1 MNISAHTCPLYS
13 AAALESSLGVM
24 LVGPYD
30 VLSGQLKGVPWEK
43 CVLHSRHYYDPPEM
57 VTVLEAVGD
66 SANGFHIGYYR
77 YVEWHNYIACHI
89 AEIKPMHE
97 TDIIL

>member
-1 MNISAHTCPLYS
+1 MS

-30 VLSGQLKGVPWEK
+30 VLSGRLKGVPWEK

-57 VTVLEAVGD
+57 VTVLEVVGD
-66 SANGFHIGYYR
+66 STNGFHIGYFR
-77 YVEWHNYIACHI
+77 CESG
-89 AEIKPMHE
+89 
-97 TDIIL
+97 IIIVTCSNR

>member
-1 MNISAHTCPLYS
+1 MVCSAS
-13 AAALESSLGVM
+13 LESSLGVV

-30 VLSGQLKGVPWEK
+30 VLSGMLKGVPWEK

-66 SANGFHIGYYR
+66 STNGFHIGYFR
-77 YVEWHNYIACHI
+77 YQHN
-89 AEIKPMHE
+89 M
-97 TDIIL
+97 